1 MAVPALSIVI
11 VNYNVRYFLE
21 QCLNS
26 VLTASQNLSVEII
39 VVDNAST
46 DDSLAMVRSRF
57 PQVLCIA
64 NDENAGFAR
73 ANNQGIEASRGEL
86 ILLLNPDTVLQ
97 ENTLLTCVQFLR
109 SHATAGAVGV
119 RMIDGSGKFL
129 PESKRGLPT
138 PFVAFC
144 RFSGLASLFPRS
156 KHFNRYYLGYLDEHK
171 DQVVEV
177 LCGAFI
183 MVRREVVDRAG
194 MLDERFFMY
203 GEDIDWSYRITQSG
217 FTLHYLASTSIIHY
231 KGESMRKGSLKYIRI
246 FYQAMVI
253 FANKYFGRQA
263 RWYAW
268 LLRLGIYAQAGWAFM
283 MPYLRTAWRIIVDA
297 LLLMAGFYFLKEGWE
312 SIKYSD
318 TYYPASYNYIQIP
331 AYTALF
337 ILYHALLGGYRRVVE
352 IWKWLHG
359 WFWAAISLLIVYAL
373 LPDTWRPS
381 RLLLLASAGWA
392 LLYWLIKWM
401 LVKGVRRNALPV
413 KRILIIG
420 SKQTSQRLLDLLE
433 YLKQPFQW
441 VGYIDPDEP
450 DPDPDNYRDLSVLPD
465 LCRSRHV
472 DEIIFSSP
480 EISVSAITQWMTI
493 LGPDIQYKMANET
506 ALSIIGSPS
515 KDTRG
520 ELITY
525 DLQQN
530 LQIPHFLVQKRLLD
544 LGVALLLLIASPVV
558 IWNIRQ
564 KRGFAVNWWQVIRGQ
579 KTWVGYAKGDPLVRH
594 LPPLRP
600 GVVSPTLKYAERAN
614 HPDTL
619 HKINSLYAKEFDI
632 WMDIEI
638 IFRGFQNLGHD

>member
-1 MAVPALSIVI
+1 MEVPVLSIVI

-26 VLTASQNLSVEII
+26 VIAASQNLTTEII
-39 VVDNAST
+39 VVDNASS
-46 DDSLAMVRSRF
+46 DDSMAMVHARF
-57 PQVLCIA
+57 PQVQCIA
-64 NDENAGFAR
+64 NTENAGFAR
-73 ANNQGIEASRGEL
+73 ANNQGIMASTGDL
-86 ILLLNPDTVLQ
+86 VLLLNPDTVLQ
-97 ENTLLTCVQFLR
+97 ENTLYNCVEFLR
-109 SHATAGAVGV
+109 SHPSAGAVGV

-156 KHFNRYYLGYLDEHK
+156 KLFNRYYLGYLDEHK
-171 DQVVEV
+171 DQEVDV
-177 LCGAFI
+177 LCGAFM
-183 MVRREVVDRAG
+183 MVRREAINKAG
-194 MLDERFFMY
+194 LLDERFFMY
-203 GEDIDWSYRITQSG
+203 GEDIDWSYRITQAG
-217 FTLHYLASTSIIHY
+217 FSLHYLASTSIIHY

-263 RWYAW
+263 RWYVW
-268 LLRLGIYAQAGWAFM
+268 LLRLGIYSQAGWAFIT
-283 MPYLRTAWRIIVDA
+283 PYLRIIGRVLVDA
-297 LLLMAGFYFLKEGWE
+297 FLLMAGFYLLKEGWE

-318 TYYPASYNYIQIP
+318 TYYPASYNYIQVP
-331 AYTALF
+331 AYAALF
-337 ILYHALLGGYRRVVE
+337 ILYHALLGGYRRIVE

-359 WFWAAISLLIVYAL
+359 WFWAVISLLIIYAL

-381 RLLLLASAGWA
+381 RVLLLASSAWA

-401 LVKGVRRNALPV
+401 AVKGMRLHPLPLR
-413 KRILIIG
+413 RILIIG

-441 VGYIDPDEP
+441 VGYIDPE
-450 DPDPDNYRDLSVLPD
+450 DPDPDAENFRDLSVLPD

-493 LGPDIQYKMANET
+493 LGPDIHYKMANET
-506 ALSIIGSPS
+506 ALSIIGSSS

-544 LGVALLLLIASPVV
+544 LGVALLLLVVSPVV
-558 IWNIRQ
+558 VWNVKN
-564 KRGFAVNWWQVIRGQ
+564 KRGLAANWWQVIRGY
-579 KTWVGYAKGDPLVRH
+579 KTWVGYAKGDPLIRH
-594 LPPLRP
+594 LPPLRQ
-600 GVVSPTLKYAERAN
+600 GILSPTFKYAERATQ
-614 HPDTL
+614 PDTL

-638 IFRGFQNLGHD
+638 IFRGFQNLGND